1 MKIQSTNQPTNQS
14 ASQSVSQII
23 YTKQIHPP
31 TPTPPIHLPTCSIRS
46 TDQSNVS
53 AVVYFLNQVYAKG
66 ALVLAKTETRRN
78 RRTRNAFSFP
88 LTSAMAPICDV
99 IVFFQTESGEV
110 VADRLTVRVD
120 DASANKV
127 TELS

>member
-1 MKIQSTNQPTNQS
+1 M
-14 ASQSVSQII
+14 
-23 YTKQIHPP
+23 
-31 TPTPPIHLPTCSIRS
+31 
-46 TDQSNVS
+46 
-53 AVVYFLNQVYAKG
+53 VYFLNQVYAKG

-78 RRTRNAFSFP
+78 RRTRNEFSVL
-88 LTSAMAPICDV
+88 LTSAMAPNCDV

-120 DASANKV
+120 DASTNKV

>member
-14 ASQSVSQII
+14 ASQSVSQLI
-23 YTKQIHPP
+23 YTKQFTPP

-110 VADRLTVRVD
+110 VADRLTVRVE

>member
-1 MKIQSTNQPTNQS
+1 M
-14 ASQSVSQII
+14 
-23 YTKQIHPP
+23 
-31 TPTPPIHLPTCSIRS
+31 
-46 TDQSNVS
+46 
-53 AVVYFLNQVYAKG
+53 VYFLNQVYAKG
-66 ALVLAKTETRRN
+66 ALVLAKIETRRN

-110 VADRLTVRVD
+110 VADRLTVRVE